1 MVQHGGFQ
9 HHRRCS
15 EEALRKFV
23 SNCKICAF
31 LARNLR
37 QLPYW
42 LAEQGIQTAA
52 ICDKTWRLPKLIVFK
67 AFVCML
73 SIFLL
78 ASLAYGLCCKDQDA
92 NAFSANLAENR
103 SWLLVRLGHKRW
115 WRFSIGNK
123 MRNVKVHFT
132 CFITWNSEID
142 ASSLLLA
149 KAAYS
154 YPSKHALH
162 VSSPAHM
169 ALLLGA
175 EQLAAAIGCN
185 TS

>member
-23 SNCKICAF
+23 SNYKICAF

-42 LAEQGIQTAA
+42 LAEQGIQMTA
-52 ICDKTWRLPKLIVFK
+52 ICDKTWRLPKLIVIIVFK
-67 AFVCML
+67 AFLPKLVCML

-92 NAFSANLAENR
+92 NAFSANQVISADD
-103 SWLLVRLGHKRW
+103 V
-115 WRFSIGNK
+115 F
-123 MRNVKVHFT
+123 
-132 CFITWNSEID
+132 
-142 ASSLLLA
+142 
-149 KAAYS
+149 
-154 YPSKHALH
+154 
-162 VSSPAHM
+162 
-169 ALLLGA
+169 
-175 EQLAAAIGCN
+175 Q
-185 TS
+185 